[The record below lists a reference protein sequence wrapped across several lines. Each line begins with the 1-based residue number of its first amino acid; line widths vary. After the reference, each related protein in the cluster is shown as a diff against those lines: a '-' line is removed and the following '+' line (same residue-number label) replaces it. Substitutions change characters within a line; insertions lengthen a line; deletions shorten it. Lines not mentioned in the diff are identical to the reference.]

1 MSDELSTNNKIL
13 LPCLKILHIVTNDHY
28 SESRSIL
35 CDEKLLK
42 LLTELL
48 ARGKQDNN
56 ISAIS
61 KLMKISLDAD
71 LDYGSNLTL
80 CKKMTNSNLLGNI
93 KTFFDKPGNFKSNN
107 SVDLLGLLSQGT
119 YKKQVSLRS

>member
-1 MSDELSTNNKIL
+1 MSQDST
-13 LPCLKILHIVTNDHY
+13 HVTNDHY

-35 CDEKLLK
+35 CDEKLLN

-71 LDYGSNLTL
+71 LDYGSNMTL
-80 CKKMTNSNLLGNI
+80 CKKMTNRNLLGNI
-93 KTFFDKPGNFKSNN
+93 KTVFDKPGNIKSNN
-107 SVDLLGLLSQGT
+107 SVDLLRLLSQGT
-119 YKKQVSLRS
+119 YKKTGFTKKLIEEKI